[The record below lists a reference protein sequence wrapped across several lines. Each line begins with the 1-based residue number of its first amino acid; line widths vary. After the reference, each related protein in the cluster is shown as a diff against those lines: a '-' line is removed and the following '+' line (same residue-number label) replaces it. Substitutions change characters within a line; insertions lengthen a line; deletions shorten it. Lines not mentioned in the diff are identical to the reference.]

1 LDFNQHN
8 REINVFD
15 VLLEVQSPVKQGGK
29 SLFCPGALNS
39 KAAKVVLFFTS
50 SEAGE
55 ATWAIADALS
65 LFHLSLLKKALC
77 FLCFL

>member
-1 LDFNQHN
+1 LDFNQHT

-50 SEAGE
+50 SEASD
-55 ATWAIADALS
+55 TRLIADALS

>member
-39 KAAKVVLFFTS
+39 KAAIS
-50 SEAGE
+50 AQ
-55 ATWAIADALS
+55 ALQS
-65 LFHLSLLKKALC
+65 VRANQAV
-77 FLCFL
+77 